1 MTTGTE
7 GGLRRQ
13 LGWID
18 AAAIFVGIILGSGI
32 FVSPS
37 NVASVTA
44 SPLLAVGLWVVGGV
58 VAACGAFCYAEC
70 GARLPRTGGFFAFYK
85 EAYGLPV
92 AFVGGWA
99 ALLIT
104 YPASLAA
111 IAHVFA
117 RYMNSLV
124 PGIASTPVRA
134 ALVAGAAVTTVA
146 GLNVI
151 GVKVGA
157 GVQRVLTAVKV
168 LALAA
173 LCGAAAIAP
182 ATGAAE
188 LQPLELTPTWP
199 DLGTLLGALILLLW
213 TYDGWS
219 DVTLVSGELRDP
231 ARDLGRAVVRGVLV
245 LVVTYSLVQVAVML
259 LLPAQ
264 QAAESEQVVADAVRV
279 GLGPQVARVVAL
291 LVVISTLGSLNGT
304 VLASSRLAFAMAREG
319 VFFSW
324 FGAVHPTFATPARS
338 TLALLLATLTYA
350 AISDFGALLDIFSF
364 NVWIFYAT
372 TAIALIVLRRR
383 RVGEPLA
390 WRAPGGPVPPAV
402 VIAMAL
408 VITGGSVYRDWQR
421 SLLALGILLAGVP
434 VYLIWR
440 AVATRTAPPGE

>member
-1 MTTGTE
+1 MDTE

-13 LGWID
+13 LGWLD

-32 FVSPS
+32 FVAPS
-37 NVASVTA
+37 DMARLTA
-44 SPLLAVGLWVVGGV
+44 SPLLAVGLWVLGAT

-85 EAYGLPV
+85 AAYGEPV

-111 IAHVFA
+111 ISHIFA
-117 RYMNSLV
+117 RYMDSIA
-124 PGIASTPVRA
+124 PGAASTPIRA
-134 ALVAGAAVTTVA
+134 ALVAGAAVTSVA
-146 GLNVI
+146 GLNVL
-151 GVKVGA
+151 GVRAGA

-173 LCGAAAIAP
+173 LCGAAALAP
-182 ATGAAE
+182 VTGAVE
-188 LQPLELTPTWP
+188 LQPIEVVPTWP
-199 DLGTLLGALILLLW
+199 EMGALLGALISLLW

-231 ARDLGRAVVRGVLV
+231 ARDLGRAVLRGILV
-245 LVVTYSLVQVAVML
+245 LVVTYALVQVAVML

-264 QAAESEQVVADAVRV
+264 QAASSRQVVADAVEA
-279 GLGPQVARVVAL
+279 GLGPRVARAVAV

-304 VLASSRLAFAMAREG
+304 VLAASRIAFAMAREG
-319 VFFSW
+319 VFFRW
-324 FGAVHPTFATPARS
+324 FGEVQPTFGTPARS
-338 TLALLLATLTYA
+338 TLVLLLTTLAYVA
-350 AISDFGALLDIFSF
+350 VSDFRELLGIFSF

-372 TAIALIVLRRR
+372 TAVALLVLRRR
-383 RVGEPLA
+383 RVGEPIA
-390 WRAPGGPVPPAV
+390 WRAPGGLVPPIVVLTMAV
-402 VIAMAL
+402 
-408 VITGGSVYRDWQR
+408 VITGGSMVQSWKR

-434 VYLIWR
+434 VYLLWR
-440 AVATRTAPPGE
+440 ALSARRIRKA